1 MASIVLVT
9 SADWLADECRSALEG
24 DHSLLRLRQGMDVL
38 DAMANTKTHLVIL
51 DMQIGNMGGIATCLA
66 IRQKEEIDELKPCA
80 ILLLLDRS
88 ADEFLAQQSGAD
100 LWLTK
105 PIVAFHLARVVAEL
119 CPKLITTTKPTKTE
133 QLPPKGTT
141 TKRNNLR

>member
-1 MASIVLVT
+1 MASIILVT
-9 SADWLADECRSALEG
+9 GADRLADECRSALEG
-24 DHSLLRLRQGMDVL
+24 DHSLLWLRQGMGVL
-38 DAMANTKTHLVIL
+38 DAIANTKPHLVIL

-100 LWLTK
+100 LWLIK
-105 PIVAFHLARVVAEL
+105 PIVSFHLARAVAEL
-119 CPKLITTTKPTKTE
+119 CPPATDINE
-133 QLPPKGTT
+133 RSG
-141 TKRNNLR
+141 